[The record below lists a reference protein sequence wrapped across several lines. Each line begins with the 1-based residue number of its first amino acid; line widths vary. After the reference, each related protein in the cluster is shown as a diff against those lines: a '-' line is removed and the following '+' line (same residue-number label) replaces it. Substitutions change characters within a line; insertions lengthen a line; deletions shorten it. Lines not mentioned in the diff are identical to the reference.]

1 MCGNGVYSTF
11 HWMVI
16 QPKRAFLGKSLEPN
30 LRQWARN
37 KNSVNENKKSYL
49 PTGNVVYFC
58 IVFTLI
64 TMWRNLY
71 QLNINHCHGMTV
83 NRRALS
89 KQIFSSIRRM
99 FLIALL
105 NSVCVSQ
112 VETHGKRLSV
122 AQSYLLL
129 LKDFSNKKIRD
140 WSMSYFQDKDKTSL
154 FCIANLSKLTISE
167 CFIKWWSRV
176 RFVVA
181 KCSVFWNYISNSNQL
196 KIKSSVTI
204 RFSIFQFLIEPF

>member
-1 MCGNGVYSTF
+1 MYGNMCGNGVYSTF

-16 QPKRAFLGKSLEPN
+16 QPKRAFLGKFLKPN

-49 PTGNVVYFC
+49 PIANVVYFR

-105 NSVCVSQ
+105 NSVCVTSRDAWKAIICCAILLII
-112 VETHGKRLSV
+112 VKRFF
-122 AQSYLLL
+122 
-129 LKDFSNKKIRD
+129 K
-140 WSMSYFQDKDKTSL
+140 
-154 FCIANLSKLTISE
+154 
-167 CFIKWWSRV
+167 
-176 RFVVA
+176 
-181 KCSVFWNYISNSNQL
+181 
-196 KIKSSVTI
+196 
-204 RFSIFQFLIEPF
+204 